1 MMREASVHQRETVK
15 MLIKCVRC
23 WICLSTRSLILKNT
37 GMKYLGKYCSHFKLI
52 KFKMLCKVCSYSLI
66 FILYVFSNLLREYEK
81 GRTPNPDIMCN
92 KHIKFKHFYQY
103 TVNTL
108 GRLRRIAEVL
118 EFSTEIFL
126 LKQSYLT
133 TGADAMATGHY
144 ARTSQEDE
152 DVFQQKHV
160 PAPRTLFRDRFEI
173 RKRKCNICPCDVEHR
188 ERKHFFFFF

>member
-1 MMREASVHQRETVK
+1 
-15 MLIKCVRC
+15 
-23 WICLSTRSLILKNT
+23 
-37 GMKYLGKYCSHFKLI
+37 
-52 KFKMLCKVCSYSLI
+52 
-66 FILYVFSNLLREYEK
+66 
-81 GRTPNPDIMCN
+81 MCN

-108 GRLRRIAEVL
+108 GKLRRIAEVS
-118 EFSTEIFL
+118 EFSRKTDF
-126 LKQSYLT
+126 SYLT

-173 RKRKCNICPCDVEHR
+173 RKRKCNICQWCRAQGKKKIFFLKYWIKMFKLVMKIILSRHKLYFFSINFKNIYFNLITTIYKYIYLYKYIYIILQWKITCYHDVYLKLYTYNYKFPLH
-188 ERKHFFFFF
+188 

>member
-1 MMREASVHQRETVK
+1 
-15 MLIKCVRC
+15 
-23 WICLSTRSLILKNT
+23 
-37 GMKYLGKYCSHFKLI
+37 
-52 KFKMLCKVCSYSLI
+52 
-66 FILYVFSNLLREYEK
+66 
-81 GRTPNPDIMCN
+81 MCN

-108 GRLRRIAEVL
+108 GKLRRIAEVS

-160 PAPRTLFRDRFEI
+160 PPTRTLFRDRFEV
-173 RKRKCNICPCDVEHR
+173 RKRKCNICPCDVER
-188 ERKHFFFFF
+188 S